1 MTGPLTDLRVL
12 DLTTVLMGPYATQV
26 LADMGA
32 DVIKVESPEGDSVR
46 GIGPFRNPGMGAI
59 FLQANR
65 GKRSIVLDL
74 KQDRGREAL
83 LELARTSDVL
93 ISNLRPQ
100 VMERLKLSYVDVAGV
115 NPKIIYVGVFGYGQ
129 DGPYAARPAYDDL
142 MQGGAGIASLVKRAG
157 GSVPRYAPI
166 AIADRTVGI
175 WAVGAINAALW
186 HRERTGEG
194 QSIEIPMFE
203 TMTQLVLGDHMGGAL
218 FEPALGT
225 MGYGRLLSHDRR
237 PYATK
242 DGFVCALIYSDRQWR
257 RFFEAIG
264 EPDIFTRD
272 PRFATITSRTQH
284 IDDIYAMVT
293 AYMKERT
300 TAEWVELLSTAD
312 IPVEPLR
319 TIEDLLHDPHL
330 TAKGFFKTQHHPSE
344 GQLRMPGVAMT
355 FSKSHV
361 DVSGPAPRLGEHSR
375 EILLEAGYVP
385 EAIDAMMMEKVSAE
399 PRSPG
404 PEVML

>member
-1 MTGPLTDLRVL
+1 MTGPLTGLRVI

-74 KQDRGREAL
+74 KQSRGREAL
-83 LELARTSDVL
+83 LELAKTSDVL

-264 EPDIFTRD
+264 EPDIFTCD

-284 IDDIYAMVT
+284 IDEIYAMVT

-385 EAIDAMMMEKVSAE
+385 EAIDAMMME
-399 PRSPG
+399 
-404 PEVML
+404 